1 MLARADKCYLRW
13 IRYGPVIHCSSCI
26 FYDGITFSRMR
37 SICGV
42 HGERDALGD
51 DENYML
57 LLSSPLP
64 TPSSISQNNRSHH
77 DHLCG

>member
-1 MLARADKCYLRW
+1 MLSSLDTVRACDSLFFLY
-13 IRYGPVIHCSSCI
+13 